1 MKGVKIMFKNC
12 YNFATGEPMRKIK
25 VEDMKI
31 GDIITGT
38 EASDDEYIKTNS
50 KVTMRV
56 VDVFEDEYI
65 MVEIISAYHHGECY
79 KVESKY
85 FRRLGVQLK

>member
-1 MKGVKIMFKNC
+1 
-12 YNFATGEPMRKIK
+12 
-25 VEDMKI
+25 MKI

-38 EASDDEYIKTNS
+38 EASDDEYTKTNS
-50 KVTMRV
+50 EAIMRV
-56 VDVFEDEYI
+56 VDVFEDKYI